1 MISIY
6 SGLDVCICK
15 IVSHG
20 GFLFC
25 VWIEARACESSKV
38 HCTHLQS
45 LAYSCGSY
53 CVHLQPFWDKCYS
66 FHDYSCFKNYSGS
79 FPPVFATRRNFEK
92 ILSVSHL
99 ASLVE
104 PEPFKGKWV
113 LQLPVSLLGVQ
124 GKPRNYTALKTKFKK
139 QKCFLLFK
147 QIRSWRFARKWSIKR
162 ERIKRLCKLKWH
174 KGAPLKKRH
183 FVI

>member
-15 IVSHG
+15 IVLHG

-53 CVHLQPFWDKCYS
+53 CVHLQPFWDKC
-66 FHDYSCFKNYSGS
+66 
-79 FPPVFATRRNFEK
+79 
-92 ILSVSHL
+92 ISVSVIF
-99 ASLVE
+99 ASTCEQV
-104 PEPFKGKWV
+104 F
-113 LQLPVSLLGVQ
+113 SDI
-124 GKPRNYTALKTKFKK
+124 NYMKSKHH
-139 QKCFLLFK
+139 CFLTDDTLQSCMNIK
-147 QIRSWRFARKWSIKR
+147 VTSYISDIKKLCSDAEKRKS
-162 ERIKRLCKLKWH
+162 H
-174 KGAPLKKRH
+174 KSHISYALICNK
-183 FVI
+183 

>member
-1 MISIY
+1 MVVFCFVC
-6 SGLDVCICK
+6 GLKHVRVSPQKFIVHICKAKLTVVDHIVCICNPFETNV
-15 IVSHG
+15 IV
-20 GFLFC
+20 FMIIL
-25 VWIEARACESSKV
+25 V
-38 HCTHLQS
+38 L
-45 LAYSCGSY
+45 
-53 CVHLQPFWDKCYS
+53 
-66 FHDYSCFKNYSGS
+66 NYSGS